1 MTTTMTMI
9 ISLLISLNMKNIKMD
24 YKYEMVYSIR
34 NIVVKIIKIKYYYFL
49 YLPCLIS
56 MIHSLYFFISFFI

>member
-1 MTTTMTMI
+1 MTTTTTTTMI

-34 NIVVKIIKIKYYYFL
+34 NIVVKIIKIKY
-49 YLPCLIS
+49 
-56 MIHSLYFFISFFI
+56 